1 MPKYIAIYGL
11 GLLLRLLLGLVMSLG
26 LSSIWFKPTT
36 AQSIATTLKI
46 LYIDKTSLP
55 DTLDYI
61 DLMTMLT
68 LRDLIELSK
77 KNAWVD
83 T

>member
-1 MPKYIAIYGL
+1 M
-11 GLLLRLLLGLVMSLG
+11 
-26 LSSIWFKPTT
+26 
-36 AQSIATTLKI
+36 AQSIAVTLKI

-61 DLMTMLT
+61 DLMTMPT
-68 LRDLIELSK
+68 LRDLIERSK